1 MRQREAR
8 LGGSFAA
15 NRPVRRLSYR
25 ERALWYGRGFE
36 RSINGESIM
45 KLNRFVPGLVAGVLL
60 GGAVSAFAAAK
71 TYQYTGAVTSAD
83 AKQINVDKNGDVWEF
98 AIDGDTKGTLD
109 AKKGDKVTVTYR
121 MYATK
126 IEKK

>member
-1 MRQREAR
+1 
-8 LGGSFAA
+8 
-15 NRPVRRLSYR
+15 
-25 ERALWYGRGFE
+25 
-36 RSINGESIM
+36 M
-45 KLNRFVPGLVAGVLL
+45 KLDRFLPGLAM
-60 GGAVSAFAAAK
+60 GAVLGAALTAVAAPK
-71 TYQYTGAVTSAD
+71 TYQYTGAVTQAD
-83 AKQINVDKNGDVWEF
+83 AKQINVDKGGDVWEF